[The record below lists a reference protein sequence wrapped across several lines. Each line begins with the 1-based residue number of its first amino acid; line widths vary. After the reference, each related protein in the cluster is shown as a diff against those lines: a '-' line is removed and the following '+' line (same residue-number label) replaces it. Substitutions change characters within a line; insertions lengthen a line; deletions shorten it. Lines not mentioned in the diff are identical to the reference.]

1 MKRIRIDA
9 RQSDLDELENIL
21 HHFVQDDHLEPKQ
34 TDVLEALKLAIIDA
48 TKRRIEHQTETI
60 NYYYDNSKNK

>member
-9 RQSDLDELENIL
+9 RQSDLDEIENIL

-48 TKRRIEHQTETI
+48 TKRRIET
-60 NYYYDNSKNK
+60 SKDIQHYGK

>member
-21 HHFVQDDHLEPKQ
+21 HHFVQDDHLESKQ
-34 TDVLEALKLAIIDA
+34 TDVVEALKLAIIDA
-48 TKRRIEHQTETI
+48 TNRRKESNNQTI
-60 NYYYDNSKNK
+60 NYYDYSKNK

>member
-9 RQSDLDELENIL
+9 RQTDLDEIENIL

-48 TKRRIEHQTETI
+48 TKRRIET
-60 NYYYDNSKNK
+60 SKDIQHYGK

>member
-9 RQSDLDELENIL
+9 RQSDLDEIENIL

-48 TKRRIEHQTETI
+48 TNRRKESNNQTI
-60 NYYYDNSKNK
+60 NYYDYSKNN

>member
-48 TKRRIEHQTETI
+48 TNRRKESNNQKI
-60 NYYYDNSKNK
+60 NYYDYSKNK

>member
-9 RQSDLDELENIL
+9 RQSDLDEIENIL
-21 HHFVQDDHLEPKQ
+21 HHFVQDDQLEPKQ

-48 TKRRIEHQTETI
+48 TNRRKESNNQTI
-60 NYYYDNSKNK
+60 NYYDYSKNK

>member
-21 HHFVQDDHLEPKQ
+21 HHFVQDDHLEHKQ

-48 TKRRIEHQTETI
+48 TKRRIET
-60 NYYYDNSKNK
+60 SKDIQHYGK

>member
-9 RQSDLDELENIL
+9 RQTDLDELENIL
-21 HHFVQDDHLEPKQ
+21 HHFVQDDQLEPKQ

-48 TKRRIEHQTETI
+48 TKRRIET
-60 NYYYDNSKNK
+60 SKDIQHYGK

>member
-9 RQSDLDELENIL
+9 RQSDLDEIENIL
-21 HHFVQDDHLEPKQ
+21 HHFVQDDHLESKQ

-48 TKRRIEHQTETI
+48 TKRRIET
-60 NYYYDNSKNK
+60 SKDIQHYGQ